1 MFLVFGVLCARR
13 EDNLSNL
20 GDESFFTYFWLN
32 GQTFVG
38 PDTDNAKYAEVKPET
53 WEDFL
58 SKRKLEDLTH
68 AYFALAK

>member
-1 MFLVFGVLCARR
+1 M
-13 EDNLSNL
+13 SNL

-38 PDTDNAKYAEVKPET
+38 PDTDNANYPEVKPET

-58 SKRKLEDLTH
+58 SKRKLEDLAH